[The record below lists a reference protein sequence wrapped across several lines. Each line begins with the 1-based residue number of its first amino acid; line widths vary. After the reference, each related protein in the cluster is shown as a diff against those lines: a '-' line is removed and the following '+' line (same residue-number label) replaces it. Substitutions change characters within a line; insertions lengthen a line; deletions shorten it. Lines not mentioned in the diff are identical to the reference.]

1 MNSVCDFIEEEYS
14 DCDIR
19 TWELILDDFFEEYL
33 IESYENDQNIN

>member
-19 TWELILDDFFEEYL
+19 TWELILDDFLEEYL
-33 IESYENDQNIN
+33 IESYENDQNLN